1 MSMGKAVTVKGR
13 LSDPR
18 HVELEE
24 PVTDLLG
31 AVEVVLR
38 SAIEPANDSPAK
50 RVERA
55 RALQG
60 SARRQETDSVD
71 LLREDRQR

>member
-1 MSMGKAVTVKGR
+1 MSKAVTVKGR
-13 LSDPR
+13 LADPR

-31 AVEVVLR
+31 RVEVVLR
-38 SAIEPANDSPAK
+38 SVVEPANDSPAK

-55 RALQG
+55 RLLQG
-60 SARRQETDSVD
+60 GARSQATDSVD

>member
-1 MSMGKAVTVKGR
+1 MAKAVTVRGR
-13 LSDPR
+13 LADPR

-31 AVEVVLR
+31 PVEVVLR
-38 SAIEPANDSPAK
+38 PAIEPANDSPAR

-60 SARRQETDSVD
+60 SAGRQETDSVD